1 MLLCNFGLYSK
12 SLISLNSCSSDL
24 GITALT
30 LAMFRQTSFAFSGF
44 SDFTYAFIEK
54 RI

>member
-30 LAMFRQTSFAFSGF
+30 LASFAFSGF